1 MANLLFGYRL
11 LEADKSAVVSG
22 NMLASTFG
30 SSTDQ
35 TRKYY
40 LQLYA
45 YRNDASDSGNLNLD
59 GFEVEMTF
67 NDTILASLNAAM
79 DAADGSYER
88 SNNIDINSAFPIF
101 RDFSFGNVGDAGAGL
116 NTVRFAAGSAKD
128 ITAGGAYASTGTG
141 LEFDY
146 NDNKVLATIELDI
159 KDDWS
164 TNRNVSA
171 PTPAIGTLVSD
182 GSGGWVES
190 GDGIKVNIDETVVR
204 ASAGDVQ
211 SIRQLRGET
220 GASLQTFDATVTTGI
235 ARASQ
240 YLTAKDSSNAEEDD
254 AFAKQIGTLRDV
266 GITGSHMTNLV
277 REGTVFTDSA
287 ILVNTGQS
295 TLTSVNAVKTGTV
308 LEGEISLEIKQRDSV
323 GGSYLNSGV
332 YSSGPVVIAHAIAN
346 GTDTALSNVNHAYNT
361 SGGVS
366 AEGVI
371 EVNRTLT
378 VTGDAGD
385 VLYLNDA
392 GGLNINAYYDGA
404 NTQGLIK
411 HIQGT
416 TSKNLI
422 TYKADLNYDGRV
434 SMKDLAFLNTGA
446 AAWNGVANHSSVNK
460 EVDANHDGSFN
471 VADLAVLDAQW
482 GLSLH
487 TQPGTAVK
495 DGDDTTD
502 ILRAYTGNASSTGS
516 TSTQSISWAEL
527 GSNGANPNN
536 SNAAYS
542 WTNTSFDTQSEVE
555 AISGFQ
561 STL

>member
-11 LEADKSAVVSG
+11 LEADLSTNVSG

-30 SSTDQ
+30 STSDQ
-35 TRKYY
+35 SRKYY

-45 YRNDASDSGNLNLD
+45 YRNDASDSGTLNLD

-79 DAADGSYER
+79 DAADGDYER
-88 SNNIDINSAFPIF
+88 SDNININSAFPIF
-101 RDFSFGNVGDAGAGL
+101 RDFSFGNVGDAGTGL
-116 NTVRFAAGSAKD
+116 NTVRFAAGSAED
-128 ITAGGAYASTGTG
+128 ITAGGAYSPTGDG
-141 LEFDY
+141 LVLDY

-164 TNRNVSA
+164 TNRNVS
-171 PTPAIGTLVSD
+171 PTPAIGNGV
-182 GSGGWVES
+182 GSV
-190 GDGIKVNIDETVVR
+190 DGIKVNIDETVVR
-204 ASAGDVQ
+204 TSAGDVQ
-211 SIRQLRGET
+211 SIRQLRGEA
-220 GASLQTFDATVTTGI
+220 GASLQAFDATVTTGI

-240 YLTAKDSSNAEEDD
+240 VLTAKDSSDAEEDD

-266 GITGSHMTNLV
+266 GISGSHMTNLV
-277 REGTVFTDSA
+277 REGTIFTDSA

-308 LEGEISLEIKQRDSV
+308 LEGEISLEIKQRDYAD
-323 GGSYLNSGV
+323 GSYLSSGV
-332 YSSGPVVIAHAIAN
+332 YTNGPITIAHGIAN
-346 GTDTALSNVNHAYNT
+346 GVNTALSDVYHLYNIN
-361 SGGVS
+361 GMVA
-366 AEGVI
+366 AEGEI
-371 EVNRTLT
+371 EVKRTLT

-392 GGLNINAYYDGA
+392 GGLDINAYYDGA
-404 NTQGLIK
+404 DTQGTIK

-434 SMKDLAFLNTGA
+434 SMKDLAFLNAGA
-446 AAWNGVANHSSVNK
+446 AAWNGVAHHSSVNK
-460 EVDANHDGSFN
+460 EVDANHDGSFD

-487 TQPGTAVK
+487 TQPVTAVK
-495 DGDDTTD
+495 AGDDTTD
-502 ILRAYTGNASSTGS
+502 INRAYAGNASSTS
-516 TSTQSISWAEL
+516 VTTDQTISWAEL
-527 GSNGANPNN
+527 GSNGANPRN
-536 SNAAYS
+536 SDAAYS
-542 WTNTSFDTQSEVE
+542 WTNTDFNAQSVLED
-555 AISGFQ
+555 AAGFQ